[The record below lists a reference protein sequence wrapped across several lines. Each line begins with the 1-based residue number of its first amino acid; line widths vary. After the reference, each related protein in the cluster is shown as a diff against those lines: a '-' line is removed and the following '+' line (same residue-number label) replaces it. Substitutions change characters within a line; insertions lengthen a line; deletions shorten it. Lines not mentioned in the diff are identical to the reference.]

1 MPETRTHA
9 SGTAPGLRDRDS
21 ILETLNREGRPPDG
35 HRGRVASNTRVMLA
49 DGIVLTR
56 EAIEAGERVAVVP
69 YEVLE

>member
-1 MPETRTHA
+1 M
-9 SGTAPGLRDRDS
+9 